1 MLHLATVNEIHINST
16 RVLPAEEGSRTR
28 WYREGGWFT
37 PPREWAAA
45 TAEPR
50 EAAAAAAAREEAA
63 AREAARASFHATDG
77 IAIRN
82 PRAAT
87 SDRLAYK

>member
-1 MLHLATVNEIHINST
+1 MGRYACSSLNFEG
-16 RVLPAEEGSRTR
+16 RVEGSAAEEEGSRTR

-50 EAAAAAAAREEAA
+50 EAAAVATGESREAAAAAAAAREEAA

-77 IAIRN
+77 IA
-82 PRAAT
+82 
-87 SDRLAYK
+87 S